1 MPRNAGLTFDAITRI
16 AALALAMLV
25 APRALAQTAEMVA
38 RTELRVC
45 ADPGNLPFSNK
56 AGEGFENKIA
66 QLVGQDL
73 AVPVSYVWFPQ
84 VVGFVR
90 NTLGAHQC
98 DLVMG
103 TVSGDSIMENT
114 NPYYHSGYVIVSRPD
129 AGIAARSIADPSL
142 ADKRIGLVAATP
154 PTDLLLKHHLMAN
167 VTTYALAVDTRFDS
181 PPRAMIQDIIDGKLD
196 LGLLWG
202 PIAGYFIKHDGLK
215 LNMAFIES
223 EEGSTRLDFR
233 IAMGVRAN
241 EPEWRRRINQA
252 IEHHQAEITQILV
265 DYGVPMLDEQNH
277 PITASQ

>member
-1 MPRNAGLTFDAITRI
+1 MNRALG
-16 AALALAMLV
+16 AALLV
-25 APRALAQTAEMVA
+25 ALLLPLAAAAQTAELIA

-45 ADPGNLPFSNK
+45 ADPNNLPFSNK

-66 QLVGQDL
+66 ELIGQDL

-90 NTLGAHQC
+90 NTLRAHQC

-103 TVSGDSIMENT
+103 AVSGDAVMDNT
-114 NPYYHSGYVIVSRPD
+114 NPYYHSGYVLVSRGD
-129 AGIAARSIADPSL
+129 SGIQAHSVADPAL

-154 PTDLLLKHHLMAN
+154 PTDLLLKHGLMPH
-167 VTTYALAVDTRFDS
+167 VTSYALAVDTRFDS
-181 PPRAMIQDIIDGKLD
+181 PPRAMLQDIVDGKLD

-202 PIAGYFIKHDGLK
+202 PIAGYYIKHDGLPLK
-215 LNMAFIES
+215 AVLLDS
-223 EEGSTRLDFR
+223 EEGSTRLDFH

-252 IEHHQAEITQILV
+252 IEHHQAEITRLLV
-265 DYGVPMLDEQNH
+265 DYGVPLLDEQNH
-277 PITASQ
+277 PIAPPP

>member
-1 MPRNAGLTFDAITRI
+1 MPRVKTGMI
-16 AALALAMLV
+16 AWTIALALLIPLRTV
-25 APRALAQTAEMVA
+25 AQTAEMVA

-45 ADPGNLPFSNK
+45 ADPGDLPFSNK

-66 QLVGQDL
+66 ELLGRDL
-73 AVPVSYVWFPQ
+73 AIPVSYVWFPQ

-114 NPYYHSGYVIVSRPD
+114 NPYYHSGYVIVSRPAD
-129 AGIAARSIADPSL
+129 AITARSIADPSL

-154 PTDLLLKHHLMAN
+154 PTDLLLKHHLMAH

-181 PPRAMIQDIIDGKLD
+181 PPRAMIQDILDDKLD

-241 EPEWRRRINQA
+241 EPEWRRRINQV
-252 IEHHQAEITQILV
+252 IERHQAEITQILV

-277 PITASQ
+277 PIAASQ

>member
-1 MPRNAGLTFDAITRI
+1 MPRDAGLKIGAVVSTI
-16 AALALAMLV
+16 AMAVAMLMPGPTV
-25 APRALAQTAEMVA
+25 AQTAEMVA

-45 ADPGNLPFSNK
+45 ADPGDLPFSNK
-56 AGEGFENKIA
+56 ARAGFENKIA
-66 QLVGQDL
+66 EIVGQDL

-114 NPYYHSGYVIVSRPD
+114 NPYYHSGYVIVSRPTD
-129 AGIAARSIADPSL
+129 GIAARSIADPSL

-154 PTDLLLKHHLMAN
+154 PTDLLLKHHLMAH

-181 PPRAMIQDIIDGKLD
+181 PPRAMLQDIIDGKLD

-223 EEGSTRLDFR
+223 EEGSTLLDFR

-241 EPEWRRRINQA
+241 EPEWRRRINQV
-252 IEHHQAEITQILV
+252 IERHQAEITHVLI

-277 PITASQ
+277 PIAASQ

>member
-1 MPRNAGLTFDAITRI
+1 MPREAGLTIGAIT
-16 AALALAMLV
+16 AFALAMLV
-25 APRALAQTAEMVA
+25 APRAMAQTAEMVA

-45 ADPGNLPFSNK
+45 ADPGDLPFSNK
-56 AGEGFENKIA
+56 AGDGLENKIA

-129 AGIAARSIADPSL
+129 AGITARSIADPSM

-154 PTDLLLKHHLMAN
+154 PTDLLLKHHLMAH

-277 PITASQ
+277 PIAASQ

>member
-1 MPRNAGLTFDAITRI
+1 MPRVKTGMI
-16 AALALAMLV
+16 AWTIALALLMPLRTV
-25 APRALAQTAEMVA
+25 AQTAEMVA

-45 ADPGNLPFSNK
+45 ADPGDLPFSNK

-66 QLVGQDL
+66 ELLGRDL

-114 NPYYHSGYVIVSRPD
+114 NPYYHSGYVIVSRPAD
-129 AGIAARSIADPSL
+129 AITARSIADPSL

-154 PTDLLLKHHLMAN
+154 PTDLLLKHHLMAH

-181 PPRAMIQDIIDGKLD
+181 PPRAMIQDILDDKLD

-241 EPEWRRRINQA
+241 EPEWRRRINQV
-252 IEHHQAEITQILV
+252 IERHQAEITQILV

-277 PITASQ
+277 PIAASQ